1 MVHDIAQ
8 EAGVAEVRSVQQW
21 FTLYMRDWLAERGAV
36 PIGWDEGVDEGP
48 DSRHD
53 LPGMMWC

>member
-36 PIGWDEGVDEGP
+36 PIGWDEGVDEG
-48 DSRHD
+48 SRF
-53 LPGMMWC
+53 PA